1 MLLACLCRFNRSID
15 GKLDP
20 DGPSLTRELTGGA
33 RIEGIFHD
41 VFAPAIGDIDILEQL
56 GADEVQ
62 TLIRNVSGLG
72 GSLFIPNSAF
82 VALVT
87 QNIQRLEDPS
97 LQCVQL
103 VYSEVLNIVN
113 MISHNMP
120 AVDKYPALKS
130 TIVEAANQ
138 ILRDAYEPTN
148 LIASA
153 MVSMER
159 GRVNMAHPDFIGHRD
174 NFGEFTQEV
183 EAEAQDGPP
192 PPPAKTL
199 QRTIVKEGHA
209 NKKGGT
215 AIVLWQ
221 KRYVHTQLSTHTLS
235 THTDDTARSWPA
247 IHSTFVSLAVAN
259 TRFARAGT
267 SS

>member
-1 MLLACLCRFNRSID
+1 MKHYLLCCDSQRS
-15 GKLDP
+15 
-20 DGPSLTRELTGGA
+20 S
-33 RIEGIFHD
+33 
-41 VFAPAIGDIDILEQL
+41 QL

-103 VYSEVLNIVN
+103 AYSEVLNIVS

-120 AVDKYPALKS
+120 QVDKYPALKS

-138 ILRDAYEPTN
+138 ILRENYEPCNT
-148 LIASA
+148 LTST

-159 GRVNMAHPDFIGHRD
+159 NRVNMAHPDFIGHRD
-174 NFGEFTQEV
+174 NFGEFTQQV
-183 EAEAQDGPP
+183 EEEAAQGPP

-209 NKKGGT
+209 NKKGGN

-221 KRYVHTQLSTHTLS
+221 KRYLVMKKVR
-235 THTDDTARSWPA
+235 RSE
-247 IHSTFVSLAVAN
+247 SRRTCQ
-259 TRFARAGT
+259 
-267 SS
+267 